1 MAACWAMLP
10 AGAMAGS
17 FDANIRPILES
28 RCVACHGA
36 SAPQGGL
43 DLRSLESL
51 LKGGKSGPAI
61 VPGSA
66 GHSLL
71 VEKLVTKSM
80 PPVEPKLTEKEIAAI
95 RDWIDEGAKG
105 ADGKASTAVAAITE
119 NDVLPI
125 FQTRCF
131 VCHGKREQKGGLD
144 LRTRASRLK
153 GGKSGPAMVVGNP
166 GESLIVQKI
175 ESGAMPPTAMQ
186 FDYAVRTPS
195 AAELGKIKQWIAAGA
210 PESPPA
216 TAVQR
221 KITEKDRRFW
231 AFQPPQRPVAPRVA
245 NQNRVRNPI
254 DAFLL
259 VKLEA
264 KGLRFAPEAD
274 KATLL
279 RRAWLDLIG
288 MPPSPAE
295 AREFLN
301 DAREDAYERLID
313 RLLESPHYG
322 ERWGR
327 YWLDLAGYADT
338 EGFGDADEPR
348 MFAWRYRDYVIRAF
362 NRDKPYDEFLVEQL
376 AGDELF
382 DYRKAAKVDQEVV
395 DRLAATGFLRTTPDP
410 TNGVGRRSL
419 PDRLNVI
426 SDEVEVLTSS
436 VMGLTIGCA
445 RCHDHKY
452 DPIPQRD
459 YYRFSAILQ
468 TAYDLHDWLTP
479 SQREIPIAPDDE
491 MKEVAANNG
500 PIEAELKKLEA
511 ALEAQAQ
518 PFRRKI
524 LEERIQALP
533 EAVRP
538 DLLAVSETPPDR
550 RSDVQKYLA
559 DKFKSVLD
567 VSVAQTA
574 AKFPEFKAKADPVQK
589 EIAILKGK
597 LKPKPHVRVLMDAGG
612 EPSGAFVYR
621 RGDPT
626 LPGEPVE
633 AGVPILFDGVVKPY
647 RISAPDSGVA
657 SSGRRLALARWLT
670 QPDHPLT
677 SRVWVNQM
685 WMRHFGRGI
694 VASPSNFGRSG
705 APPSHP
711 ELLDWLATEFV
722 RSGWSVKTMQRIMMT
737 SSAYRQSSRWDGAPP
752 AADPENLLWSRMPLR
767 RMDAEAVHDSVLR
780 VTGRLNDK
788 LFGPPEKIEIKPDRE
803 VVALGSKEGLRRALY
818 VTQSKQTPLTMLA
831 AFDFPQMTPN
841 CLVRQHSTVAT
852 QALELMNGEAVWAH
866 ARHMAGRVVDEAGD
880 DPRKQV
886 EQVYWRA
893 LSRRPSDREIT
904 DALESL
910 KEFATHWPA
919 RLDQERSEA
928 PKAWTAR
935 WLALSNLC
943 HAILNSAEFSYID

>member
-1 MAACWAMLP
+1 MACCAIVP
-10 AGAMAGS
+10 TISGAT
-17 FDANIRPILES
+17 FDADIRPILES

-43 DLRSLESL
+43 DARSLESL

-66 GHSLL
+66 GGSLL

-80 PPVEPKLTEKEIAAI
+80 PPMEPKLTEAQVSAI
-95 RDWIDEGAKG
+95 RAWIDGGAKG
-105 ADGKASTAVAAITE
+105 AGGKASAAAVTVTE

-125 FQTRCF
+125 FQTRCL

-153 GGKSGPAMVVGNP
+153 GGKSGPAMVVGKP
-166 GESLIVQKI
+166 AESLIVQKI

-195 AAELGKIKQWIAAGA
+195 AAELAKIKQWIAAGA
-210 PESPPA
+210 PEAPPA
-216 TAVQR
+216 KAVQQ

-231 AFQPPQRPVAPRVA
+231 AFQPPRRPEVPHVAS
-245 NQNRVRNPI
+245 QNRVRNPI

-259 VKLEA
+259 AKLEA

-288 MPPSPAE
+288 MPPTPAE
-295 AREFLN
+295 ARAFLN
-301 DAREDAYERLID
+301 DSRPDAYERLVD

-327 YWLDLAGYADT
+327 FWLDLAGYADT
-338 EGFGDADEPR
+338 EGFGDADELR
-348 MFAWRYRDYVIRAF
+348 VFAWRYRDYVIRAF
-362 NRDKPYDEFLVEQL
+362 NGDKPYDAFLAEQL

-382 DYRKAAKVDQEVV
+382 NYKTAARFDQEAV

-479 SQREIPIAPDDE
+479 SQREIPIAPDEE
-491 MKEVAANNG
+491 MKEVAAHNG
-500 PIEAELKKLEA
+500 PIDAELKKLEA
-511 ALEAQAQ
+511 ALDVQSR
-518 PFRRKI
+518 PFHRKI
-524 LEERIQALP
+524 LEERVQALP
-533 EAVRP
+533 EAARP
-538 DLLAVSETPPDR
+538 DLLAVAETPADR

-567 VSVAQTA
+567 ISPGQVE
-574 AKFPEFKAKADPVQK
+574 AKFPEFKAKADPLQK
-589 EIAILKGK
+589 EIAALKGK
-597 LKPKPHVRVLMDAGG
+597 LKPKPHVRVLVDAGG

-633 AGVPILFDGVVKPY
+633 AGVPVLFDGVVKPY
-647 RISAPDSGVA
+647 RIVAPESGVV

-705 APPSHP
+705 APPTHP

-722 RSGWSVKTMQRIMMT
+722 QRGWSVKEMHRLMMT
-737 SSAYRQSSRWDGAPP
+737 SSAYRQSSRWVGGPP
-752 AADPENLLWSRMPLR
+752 AADPENTLWSRMTMR
-767 RMDAEAVHDSVLR
+767 RMDAESVHDSVLR
-780 VTGRLNDK
+780 VTGRLNPK
-788 LFGPPEKIEIKPDRE
+788 IFGPPEKIEVKPDRE
-803 VVALGSKEGLRRALY
+803 VVAQGSKEGLRRALY

-841 CLVRQHSTVAT
+841 CLERQHSTVAT
-852 QALELMNGEAVWAH
+852 QALELMNGAAVWSH
-866 ARHMAGRVVDEAGD
+866 ARYMAGRVVDDAGD
-880 DPRKQV
+880 DPRKHV
-886 EQVYWRA
+886 EEIYWRA
-893 LSRRPSDREIT
+893 LSRPPAEREMT

-910 KEFATHWPA
+910 REFAAAWPA
-919 RLDQERSEA
+919 HLDKERSDT
-928 PKAWTAR
+928 PKAWAAR